1 MIKDEIIYEF
11 CKDHYY
17 CDADE
22 EGEERYLWE
31 PFENDDKRTVERY
44 IENDVYSLKMFLKA
58 HVYKEWDEQS
68 N

>member
-1 MIKDEIIYEF
+1 MIKDDIIYEF

-22 EGEERYLWE
+22 ENDERCLWE

-44 IENDVYSLKMFLKA
+44 IENDVYSLKMFLKQ